1 MSGQIGGNELDKSHG
16 EPLENYSMTDTRS
29 EIELSVGAAL
39 NHAENATWTTNE
51 LVALTLPTA
60 VTAKEAAMAMHHAYS
75 AEYNVRKAFQL
86 AECITTLWSEMPS
99 QTVDDCLNWLQKGH
113 TYAGRLC
120 NCFPGF
126 DESSGR
132 TLPFIAEWAKA
143 WPKEYDEAKSRAQS
157 ALEAIDAAIRVTKR
171 QQQIG
176 QLGKT

>member
-1 MSGQIGGNELDKSHG
+1 MSGQIGGNELDKSNG

-39 NHAENATWTTNE
+39 NHAENAAWTTNE

-75 AEYNVRKAFQL
+75 AEYNVRKAFEL

-99 QTVDDCLNWLQKGH
+99 QTVDDCLNWMQE
-113 TYAGRLC
+113 GRTHANQLC
-120 NCFPGF
+120 DRFPAF
-126 DESSGR
+126 DESSGK

-143 WPKEYDEAKSRAQS
+143 WPKEYTEANNRAQN
-157 ALEAIDAAIRVTKR
+157 ALEAIDAAIRVISR
-171 QQQIG
+171 QQQIV